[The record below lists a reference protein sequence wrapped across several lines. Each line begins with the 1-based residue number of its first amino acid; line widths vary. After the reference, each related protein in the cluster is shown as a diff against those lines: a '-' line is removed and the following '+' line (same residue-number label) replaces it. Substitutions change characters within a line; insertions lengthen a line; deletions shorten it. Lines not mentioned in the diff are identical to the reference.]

1 MFTSKLSGK
10 DNFGVASSLLF
21 NLVLFLSLLIVPGA
35 GEVPDVGTEEADPG
49 LAELAILAY
58 VSPGVIQVQLA
69 ILNDE
74 VAVSLAKVGL
84 ILRADPGLWP
94 ALAVHEA
101 AADVEL
107 ETPLEVSVHAGPL
120 VVGPGLPEAAQVISK
135 ACVGI
140 RHSTS
145 LVDSSLDRTSSCVPP
160 LKPPQTVGGVHKL
173 RLRICDIL
181 IALEVDDSFDVG
193 PGGAVRA
200 GGAEFVLQKHLIVFR
215 VKLEAALLNL
225 S

>member
-1 MFTSKLSGK
+1 MFTSELSGK
-10 DNFGVASSLLF
+10 DNFGIAFSLLF
-21 NLVLFLSLLIVPGA
+21 NLVLFLSLFIVPGT

-49 LAELAILAY
+49 LSELAILAY
-58 VSPGVIQVQLA
+58 VSPGVVQVQLA
-69 ILNDE
+69 ILDDE
-74 VAVSLAKVGL
+74 VTVSLAKVGL

-107 ETPLEVSVHAGPL
+107 EASLEVSVHAGPL
-120 VVGPGLPEAAQVISK
+120 VVGPGLPEAVQVISK
-135 ACVGI
+135 ACVRI
-140 RHSTS
+140 RHSTPI
-145 LVDSSLDRTSSCVPP
+145 VDSSPDRTGSCVSP
-160 LKPPQTVGGVHKL
+160 LKPPQTVGGVHEL
-173 RLRICDIL
+173 WLRICNIL
-181 IALEVDDSFDVG
+181 IAFEVDDGFDVG

-200 GGAEFVLQKHLIVFR
+200 GGAQFVFQKHLIVFR